1 MFGLYQNILEIDPL
15 VQYNQKID
23 VTLIWESTPCLNSE
37 ELTRRLPSSEFKGF
51 PLSTFQSFQNLLDL
65 L

>member
-23 VTLIWESTPCLNSE
+23 VTLIWESTTKS
-37 ELTRRLPSSEFKGF
+37 
-51 PLSTFQSFQNLLDL
+51 
-65 L
+65 